1 VELNALAF
9 PESVLNSCLEKTAG
23 IKCVALN
30 GAQLETGTV
39 AVVVRDEKILETAL
53 GAGTPVVVIIGE
65 MDPKGRKVY
74 EKAKEAGIPPECMLY
89 VKNGA
94 VVDERGEKILS
105 AVSGRGIGIKAIVEA
120 AARAASGDMYPEPVF
135 WKASDDKPVW
145 EKQNEISGNMGVP
158 NVPDINISKQDEEG
172 QNDCAQKSILAEHL
186 GLAEHVVPVIGAK
199 GGVGV
204 STVCASLT
212 DVFDGYGGVLHLEA
226 GQSPGGYIY
235 YAGDPEQA
243 AQSNYAYCGSGSQT
257 YGKPGNR
264 KIVFVD
270 VAGDERKLEEAMMQA
285 GCVVVVTDTSI
296 MGMEAVK
303 AWVKK
308 ERPLSILVVNK
319 ILYGVGLSPEVY
331 AGELGLKRVVGIA
344 GGSEEEIAISQ
355 AQSEHRLPA
364 KVSAEYDAAIGELAA
379 RIREVLGF

>member
-1 VELNALAF
+1 MELKALAF

-30 GAQLETGTV
+30 GVQLEAGTV
-39 AVVVRDEKILETAL
+39 AVVVRDENMLETAL
-53 GAGTPVVVIIGE
+53 GAGTPVIVVIGE
-65 MDPKGRKVY
+65 TDPKGRQVCG
-74 EKAKEAGIPPECMLY
+74 KAKEAGIPPECMLY

-94 VVDERGEKILS
+94 VVDERGEKIFS

-120 AARAASGDMYPEPVF
+120 AARAARGDMYPEPVF
-135 WKASDDKPVW
+135 WKASDDQPVW
-145 EKQNEISGNMGVP
+145 EKQDEVP
-158 NVPDINISKQDEEG
+158 NNTAVLDFPDIDLSKQEG
-172 QNDCAQKSILAEHL
+172 RNSCPQKSILAEYL
-186 GLAEHVVPVIGAK
+186 CLAEHVVPVIGAK
-199 GGVGV
+199 GGVGA
-204 STVCASLT
+204 STVSSSLT
-212 DVFDGYGGVLHLEA
+212 GVFDGYGDVLHLEA

-243 AQSNYAYCGSGSQT
+243 AQSNYAYCGSGSQE
-257 YGKPGNR
+257 YGKPGKR
-264 KIVFVD
+264 KIIFVD

-303 AWVKK
+303 AWIKK
-308 ERPLSILVVNK
+308 DRPLSILVVNK

-344 GGSEEEIAISQ
+344 GGSEEEIAISR
-355 AQSEHRLPA
+355 AQFEHKLPA
-364 KVSAEYDAAIGELAA
+364 EVSAEYDAAIGELAA
-379 RIREVLGF
+379 EIREVLGF